1 MFFLIRRLPTDF
13 LPRVKWVILIGLH
26 IVWNKQV
33 FLGREVTVEDI
44 GQLGVVET
52 VIEAVEGDKV
62 EDLAVSV
69 LVLVLVV
76 VVAGFHQVAAELE
89 DFLVELAV
97 EETL

>member
-1 MFFLIRRLPTDF
+1 M
-13 LPRVKWVILIGLH
+13 
-26 IVWNKQV
+26 
-33 FLGREVTVEDI
+33 
-44 GQLGVVET
+44 VET

-62 EDLAVSV
+62 ENLGVSV

-76 VVAGFHQVAAELE
+76 VVAGFHEVAAELE